1 MQNVDVDGASAACA
15 AALAANIP
23 VYVIGIGPSVANLTT
38 LAQAGGTDDYYPAN
52 SPEQLAEALT
62 AISKVV
68 GSCTYDTDKE
78 PEDPDNVAVYINK
91 QLIEKDAP
99 DGWKYGASTREIEI
113 TGSYCQDI
121 LDGKDTQVQI
131 LFGCAGMPPFDPLL
145 P

>member
-1 MQNVDVDGASAACA
+1 MRRKAESMTVRSPLFLMPAPSDALPRVMVKPEIVACD
-15 AALAANIP
+15 LRR
-23 VYVIGIGPSVANLTT
+23 
-38 LAQAGGTDDYYPAN
+38 AGGTDDYYPAN